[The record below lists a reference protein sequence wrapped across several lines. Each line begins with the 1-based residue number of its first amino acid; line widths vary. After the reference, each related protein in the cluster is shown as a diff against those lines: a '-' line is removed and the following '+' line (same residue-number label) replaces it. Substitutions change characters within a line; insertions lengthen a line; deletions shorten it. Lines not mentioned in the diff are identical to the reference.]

1 VVALL
6 AGYVALH
13 ARALARFVALLA
25 GKFSG
30 KFAGFLAPLA
40 RALRRSRRRFGF
52 SANYRACRGSPFYGF
67 QHRSHFPG

>member
-25 GKFSG
+25 GE
-30 KFAGFLAPLA
+30 FAGFFAPLA
-40 RALRRSRRRFGF
+40 RALRIIRRRFGF
-52 SANYRACRGSPFYGF
+52 SANRRAGRGSPLCGF
-67 QHRSHFPG
+67 QHRSHVRG